1 MNLNEISPIL
11 VSVLNSLLLAALPVL
26 SVAIV
31 GALFTWGRVQWANL
45 KASQPLVADQVAFYV
60 RIAVEAAQQ
69 AGIAKLVTDKK
80 AYALDIASRW
90 LSQNGLDGIDVELI
104 EAEIER
110 QVRDMKSAASA
121 VTG

>member
-1 MNLNEISPIL
+1 MNLNELSPIL
-11 VSVLNSLLLAALPVL
+11 VSIVNSLLLAALPVL
-26 SVAIV
+26 VGAIV
-31 GALFTWGRVQWANL
+31 NALLAWGRVQWANL

-69 AGIAKLVTDKK
+69 AGIAKLITDKK
-80 AYALDIASRW
+80 AYALDITLRW
-90 LSQNGLDGIDVELI
+90 LSQNGLDGIDIELI

-110 QVRDMKSAASA
+110 QVRDMKSTPA

>member
-1 MNLNEISPIL
+1 MNLNELSPIL
-11 VSVLNSLLLAALPVL
+11 VSIVNSLLLAALPVL
-26 SVAIV
+26 VGAIV
-31 GALFTWGRVQWANL
+31 NALLAWGRVQWANL

-69 AGIAKLVTDKK
+69 AGIAKLITDKK
-80 AYALDIASRW
+80 AYALDIALRW
-90 LSQNGLDGIDVELI
+90 LSQNGLDGIDIELI

-110 QVRDMKSAASA
+110 QVRGMKSTPA